1 MHVAFGEGM
10 TSVVWLVHKVPTII
24 GHLLTNQAS
33 AAPRTSLPLTS
44 QQLSV
49 EAPTLTTSPGLE
61 M

>member
-10 TSVVWLVHKVPTII
+10 ASVVWLVHKVPTIT
-24 GHLLTNQAS
+24 GHLITNQAP

-61 M
+61 V